1 MTVHS
6 WKTAALDPVQQRP
19 AGLDAGTDAHVRFL
33 DPSNPTPDPHSGP
46 IGFADRVTVGTDSL
60 LYLTSGGPDAG
71 CQRLVVSDVALSNGT
86 LSLDAN
92 VRCEAGMAAQV
103 ITYPASVLWIPD
115 AVVDHVTASVVD
127 GWEQSHTVEVTSE
140 GA

>member
-6 WKTAALDPVQQRP
+6 WKTTALDPVQQRP

-46 IGFADRVTVGTDSL
+46 IGFADQVTVGTDSL

-71 CQRLVVSDVALSNGT
+71 CQRLAVNDVTLTNGT
-86 LSLDAN
+86 LSLDAS

-115 AVVDHVTASVVD
+115 AVVDHVTVSIVD
-127 GWEQSHTVEVTSE
+127 GWGQSHTVEVTSD

>member
-6 WKTAALDPVQQRP
+6 WKTTALDPVQQRP
-19 AGLDAGTDAHVRFL
+19 ARLDARSDAHVRFL
-33 DPSNPTPDPHSGP
+33 HPSNLTPDPHSGP
-46 IGFADRVTVGTDSL
+46 IGFADPLPLGTDSL
-60 LYLTSGGPDAG
+60 LYPTTGAPHPG
-71 CQRLVVSDVALSNGT
+71 CPRLVVSDVALSNGT
-86 LSLDAN
+86 LSLDAD

-115 AVVDHVTASVVD
+115 AVVDHVTVSIVD
-127 GWEQSHTVEVTSE
+127 GWGQSHTVEVTSD